1 GPAVDVYSL
10 GAILYETL
18 TGRPPFRAETPLET
32 MRQVQ
37 AEEPVSVIR
46 LQPKAPRD
54 LNTICLKCLQKEP
67 HKRYASAEAL
77 ADDLRHFRAGE
88 PIQAQPVHLLQRSV
102 KWAKRRPTLAALVA
116 VSVVAV
122 LGLFGGPLWHNGK

>member
-1 GPAVDVYSL
+1 ILHRDLKPANVLLTAEGLPKIADFGLAKLTATDAGQTQTGTVLGTPSYIAPEQARGQTKGLGPAVDIYSL

-46 LQPKAPRD
+46 LQP
-54 LNTICLKCLQKEP
+54 
-67 HKRYASAEAL
+67 
-77 ADDLRHFRAGE
+77 
-88 PIQAQPVHLLQRSV
+88 
-102 KWAKRRPTLAALVA
+102 
-116 VSVVAV
+116 
-122 LGLFGGPLWHNGK
+122 